1 MGAGSYC
8 NNSVRRMPL
17 IFLTSQS
24 MFSTSR
30 WAIALFFLAP
40 AMMAVNY
47 VLGRL
52 AFGLVAPHMLALLR
66 WALAG
71 VILLVFAWPELYA
84 KRSQLRRHAVHCLV
98 LGALGMWIC
107 GAWVYIGARTTSANN
122 IALLYAMSPAFIALA
137 SMVWLRE
144 RLAGVQWLGLAL
156 AFAGLLHVIIAGQ
169 WGALAAVTLNIGDAW
184 ILAAVLSWAAY
195 SILLKRWPSDLSP
208 LARLVLI
215 IFGGVMV
222 LLPLAR
228 ICGQPAL
235 EPHRLG
241 LADRSLGTGGGG
253 DPRRWLLSGLFHAA
267 KKAGRNHCG
276 AHAVPGAAVRRGV
289 CLGGAGRTCAVAPRG
304 GRGGDFAWNL
314 PRVAQAGLA
323 GLVRFCGP
331 AGGCMTLLQR
341 SSQTRQQNL
350 CYFISSC

>member
-1 MGAGSYC
+1 MGASSYF

-156 AFAGLLHVIIAGQ
+156 AFAGLVHVIIAGQ

-222 LLPLAR
+222 LLPLALLESAANLPGSR
-228 ICGQPAL
+228 TVWGWPTAAL
-235 EPHRLG
+235 ALVAAVIPGAGSYLAYSTLQKKLGATTAGLTLYLAPLYGAVFAWVVLGEPVQWH
-241 LADRSLGTGGGG
+241 
-253 DPRRWLLSGLFHAA
+253 
-267 KKAGRNHCG
+267 
-276 AHAVPGAAVRRGV
+276 HAVGAAVILPGIYLASRRPG
-289 CLGGAGRTCAVAPRG
+289 
-304 GRGGDFAWNL
+304 
-314 PRVAQAGLA
+314 
-323 GLVRFCGP
+323 
-331 AGGCMTLLQR
+331 
-341 SSQTRQQNL
+341 
-350 CYFISSC
+350 